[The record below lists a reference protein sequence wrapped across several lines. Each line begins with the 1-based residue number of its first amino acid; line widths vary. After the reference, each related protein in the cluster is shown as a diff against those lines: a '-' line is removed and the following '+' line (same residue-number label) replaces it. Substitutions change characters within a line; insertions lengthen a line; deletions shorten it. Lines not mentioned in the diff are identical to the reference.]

1 MSRQKNDGLGRMGG
15 RQKGTPNKS
24 TATVREWVQALLDG
38 HREQIEKDLK
48 KLSPSQRV
56 TTLLKLLDYILP
68 KQQAVSAKIDFS
80 NLSDEQLNEVV
91 NQLAERIGDEGDIG
105 IE

>member
-1 MSRQKNDGLGRMGG
+1 MGG

-91 NQLAERIGDEGDIG
+91 NQLAERIGDAGDI
-105 IE
+105 E

>member
-1 MSRQKNDGLGRMGG
+1 MGG

>member
-91 NQLAERIGDEGDIG
+91 NQLAERIGDAGDID

>member
-91 NQLAERIGDEGDIG
+91 NQLAERIEDEGDI
-105 IE
+105 E

>member
-91 NQLAERIGDEGDIG
+91 NQLAERIEDEADI
-105 IE
+105 E

>member
-1 MSRQKNDGLGRMGG
+1 MGG

-91 NQLAERIGDEGDIG
+91 NQLAERIEDEGDI
-105 IE
+105 E